1 MARTL
6 TSSAILL
13 SGILFTNLSF
23 AGTGAQKAKG
33 SAKSEQT
40 PAAVE
45 QLVPLQAPSP
55 EQMPAQPPQ
64 VTYHNGLLAI
74 SADNSNLAD
83 VLRGVRSALGIGL
96 DTPPGTGS
104 ERVVVHLGPGQPRD
118 VLTQLLAG
126 SHYDYIL
133 VGTPQDSHAV
143 SQVILTPREGT
154 TVAGNVP
161 QTAPPQPTYSMA
173 GSTAG
178 GDDDTDTE
186 DSGSQPEPSAAP
198 QIPPANPYQPNATS
212 PGSTPPPAESAGGE
226 AGPNHVKTPEQLLQ
240 ELQRMQQ
247 QQQQNNSNSNSR
259 IALSNRLEK

>member
-23 AGTGAQKAKG
+23 AGTGAQKAKE

-40 PAAVE
+40 PTAVE
-45 QLVPLQAPSP
+45 QLIPLQAPSP

-83 VLRGVRSALGIGL
+83 VLRGVRTALGIGL
-96 DTPPGTGS
+96 DTPPGASS

-133 VGTPQDSHAV
+133 VGTSQNSQAV

-161 QTAPPQPTYSMA
+161 QAAPSQPAYSMA
-173 GSTAG
+173 GSAAG
-178 GDDDTDTE
+178 ADADDTDDDTAQ
-186 DSGSQPEPSAAP
+186 QPEPTASP
-198 QIPPANPYQPNATS
+198 QLPATNPYQPNGTS
-212 PGSTPPPAESAGGE
+212 PASTPPPAESAGGE

-247 QQQQNNSNSNSR
+247 QQQQQQQQQPQP
-259 IALSNRLEK
+259 NRPQ